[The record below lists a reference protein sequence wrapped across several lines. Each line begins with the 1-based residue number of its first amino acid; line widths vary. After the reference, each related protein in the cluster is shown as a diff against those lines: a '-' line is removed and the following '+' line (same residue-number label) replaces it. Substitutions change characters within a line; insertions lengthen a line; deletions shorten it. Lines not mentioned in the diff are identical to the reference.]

1 VSRRES
7 PFDRFSRDERT
18 LSYLTQEAL
27 REAFVLFRD
36 RTVSRDRIVSIDSVA
51 YELPR
56 EMGPSGRG
64 GTKVR
69 ILHRLLEKTY
79 HVLAPEGRLVRLQ
92 PVDLVANARAPRGHT
107 EEEEEPL
114 SVPVPTAADLAFE
127 RDVGCVLDED
137 GGVIEPP
144 DDERNPP

>member
-1 VSRRES
+1 MSRRQS
-7 PFDRFSRDERT
+7 PFDRFSRDERA
-18 LSYLTQEAL
+18 LSHLPQEAL
-27 REAFVLFRD
+27 REAFVLFLD

-79 HVLAPEGRLVRLQ
+79 HVLAPEGRLVRIQ
-92 PVDLVANARAPRGHT
+92 PVDLVANARAPRGRAK
-107 EEEEEPL
+107 EEEPL